1 MIPEALIDEV
11 RIRADIVE
19 IVGQHIQLQRAG
31 KEFRALCPF
40 HQEKTPSFY
49 VVPAKG
55 FYKCFGCGAAG
66 DIFSFLMEHLGL
78 SFVDAVRQLAAEV
91 GVEIPERSA
100 EREED
105 DPNRLLYEAI
115 AFAADFYHHQLLET
129 EPGHAA
135 LRYLEGRGIGREV
148 VERFQLGY
156 APDTWRALRE
166 AAHQHGID
174 DEVLLAAGLIKE
186 PDRAGEPYDR
196 QRNRVTFPITDHR
209 GRVIAF
215 GGRALVEG
223 ERIPKYLNSPETPI
237 YHKGLHLYGL
247 SWAKGAIRREKTAL
261 VVEGY
266 MDYVAL
272 AAHGIEN
279 VVAGLGTAMTLEQA
293 ELLSRYTTQALLL
306 YDSDPAG
313 LRATFRT
320 ADALLGVGVHPLIV
334 TLPRGEDPDSVVRAG
349 GAKALEPH
357 LDAAIDVID
366 RKIQILETRDFF
378 TGSERVREAIDRL
391 LPTLRVTLDPMLRDI
406 YLRRIAERTGVRLET
421 LEAELAAKPAP
432 TPQRAERRR
441 EHQGWRRRREPM
453 PEVTSAQRKLLL
465 LILRD
470 EKWVPAVAEHID
482 PKIITDPV
490 DRELYE
496 ELIRRGGMDDGGP
509 LGLELSPEARAR
521 LEELLAD
528 QVELGDPDRVF
539 NDTVGDLRAQ
549 ALFQRKDELMA
560 RLEASEGAEQIT
572 IFRELL
578 EVTESL
584 RKLGSELRGLGF
596 KLSKRYRRYLT
607 MDS

>member
-66 DIFSFLMEHLGL
+66 DVVSFLMEHLGL
-78 SFVDAVRQLAAEV
+78 SFVVAVRQLAAEV

-209 GRVIAF
+209 GRVIAC

-223 ERIPKYLNSPETPI
+223 ERIPKDLNSPQTPI

-293 ELLSRYTTQALLL
+293 DLLSRYTTQALLL
-306 YDSDPAG
+306 YDSDTAGLRATLEPAGLLARHTPQAVRLHERDPAG
-313 LRATFRT
+313 LRATFR
-320 ADALLGVGVHPLIV
+320 AAGALVGVGVHPLLV
-334 TLPRGEDPDSVVRAG
+334 TLPRGEDPDAVVRAG

-391 LPTLRVTLDPMLRDI
+391 LPTLRVTLDPTLRDI
-406 YLRRIAERTGVRLET
+406 YLRRIAETNGVR
-421 LEAELAAKPAP
+421 
-432 TPQRAERRR
+432 
-441 EHQGWRRRREPM
+441 
-453 PEVTSAQRKLLL
+453 PE
-465 LILRD
+465 
-470 EKWVPAVAEHID
+470 
-482 PKIITDPV
+482 
-490 DRELYE
+490 
-496 ELIRRGGMDDGGP
+496 IRRAHVPTRRSSGLVRAGG
-509 LGLELSPEARAR
+509 AK
-521 LEELLAD
+521 
-528 QVELGDPDRVF
+528 
-539 NDTVGDLRAQ
+539 
-549 ALFQRKDELMA
+549 AL
-560 RLEASEGAEQIT
+560 
-572 IFRELL
+572 
-578 EVTESL
+578 
-584 RKLGSELRGLGF
+584 
-596 KLSKRYRRYLT
+596 
-607 MDS
+607 